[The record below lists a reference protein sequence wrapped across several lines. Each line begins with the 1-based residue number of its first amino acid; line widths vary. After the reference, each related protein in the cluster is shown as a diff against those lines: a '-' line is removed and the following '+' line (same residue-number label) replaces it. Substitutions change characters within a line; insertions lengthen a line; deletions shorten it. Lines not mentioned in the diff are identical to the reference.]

1 MNIQYEQVDLPLHT
15 TVLYLEI
22 DQPSSKCG
30 TACYAAEQ
38 LPLVPDQSEEHMF
51 AVRND
56 RAGRDVICVALF
68 LVKNKQLDDVEARLR
83 AKCLNL
89 RFTFTDC
96 THSPEERA
104 DRRHH
109 SACILCKVSPN
120 LLRVLTAAAPSFS

>member
-1 MNIQYEQVDLPLHT
+1 MNRSTFHFILQYCILRSINLRLNV
-15 TVLYLEI
+15 
-22 DQPSSKCG
+22 
-30 TACYAAEQ
+30 EQ
-38 LPLVPDQSEEHMF
+38 LVTQLEQLVPDQSEAHMF